1 MFIYLN
7 IVHTI
12 IICIIITTVLIALI
26 IIIIFVVIIKYLY
39 NCICAFVVAN

>member
-12 IICIIITTVLIALI
+12 IICIIITTVLIILI
-26 IIIIFVVIIKYLY
+26 IIIIFVIIKYLY